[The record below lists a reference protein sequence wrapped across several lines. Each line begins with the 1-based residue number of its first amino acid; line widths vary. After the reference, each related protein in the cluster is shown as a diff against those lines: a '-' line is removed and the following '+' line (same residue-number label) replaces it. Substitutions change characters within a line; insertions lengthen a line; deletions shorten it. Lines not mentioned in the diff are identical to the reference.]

1 MSRCRAPV
9 SIALLLFAAFA
20 ATGRARQKHTPAAN
34 TAPAQPAAP
43 SASPPSPGSLYS
55 SGGRLADLARD
66 LRASQTHDL
75 ITIVVSD
82 QASAVTT
89 GTTNTS
95 RKSSAANSIT
105 ALAGVTRATGPWAN
119 LANVSNNQ
127 QLQGAGTTSRQNT
140 LSTTLSA
147 EVSGV
152 TANGNLI
159 IEGRK
164 AITVNGEKQIVLVRG
179 SIRPDDVSPN
189 NSVASAQIANL
200 EVSVNGKGVVG
211 DSIRRPFILY
221 RLLLGLL
228 PF

>member
-20 ATGRARQKHTPAAN
+20 ATGRARQKNTPAAN

>member
-119 LANVSNNQ
+119 LANVSDNQ

>member
-1 MSRCRAPV
+1 VSRYRAPV

-20 ATGRARQKHTPAAN
+20 AAGRTKRKNTPPAN
-34 TAPAQPAAP
+34 GVPVQLPALQT
-43 SASPPSPGSLYS
+43 SPPSPGSLYS

-66 LRASQTHDL
+66 LRASQIHDL

-95 RKSSAANSIT
+95 RKSSASNSIT
-105 ALAGVTRATGPWAN
+105 SLAGLTRASGPWAN
-119 LANVSNNQ
+119 LANLNNNQ

-164 AITVNGEKQIVLVRG
+164 AITVNGEKQVVLVRG
-179 SIRPDDVSPN
+179 SIRPDDVSPA
-189 NSVASAQIANL
+189 NSVTSAQIANL

>member
-1 MSRCRAPV
+1 MKLFWLV
-9 SIALLLFAAFA
+9 LLLLMA
-20 ATGRARQKHTPAAN
+20 ATASGRAKPKNPPPTNALPIQVMFPQSSQT
-34 TAPAQPAAP
+34 
-43 SASPPSPGSLYS
+43 SAGSLYS

-66 LRASQTHDL
+66 LRASQLHDL

-95 RKSSAANSIT
+95 RKSSASNSIT
-105 ALAGVTRATGPWAN
+105 SLAGVTRATGPWAN
-119 LANVSNNQ
+119 LANLSNNQ
-127 QLQGAGTTSRQNT
+127 QLQGAGTTTRQNT

-147 EVSGV
+147 EVTGV
-152 TANGNLI
+152 TANGTLI

-164 AITVNGEKQIVLVRG
+164 AITVNGEKQVVLVRG
-179 SIRPDDVSPN
+179 IIRPDDVSPT
-189 NSVASAQIANL
+189 NSVTSAQIASL

-221 RLLLGLL
+221 RFLLGLL

>member
-1 MSRCRAPV
+1 MNRYGALV
-9 SIALLLFAAFA
+9 LIASLLFAAV
-20 ATGRARQKHTPAAN
+20 ATDGRNKQQTVPAN
-34 TAPAQPAAP
+34 SVPMQLPAPQPVQ
-43 SASPPSPGSLYS
+43 SSPGSLYS

-66 LRASQTHDL
+66 LRASQIHDV
-75 ITIVVSD
+75 ITILVSD

-89 GTTNTS
+89 GATNTS
-95 RKSSAANSIT
+95 RKSSIANSLS
-105 ALAGVTRATGPWAN
+105 ALAGITRATGPLAN
-119 LANVSNNQ
+119 LANLSNDQ
-127 QLQGAGTTSRQNT
+127 ELQGTGTTSRTNT

-159 IEGRK
+159 ISGRK

-179 SIRPDDVSPN
+179 MVRPDDVSPVN
-189 NSVASAQIANL
+189 TINSAQIADL
-200 EVSVNGKGVVG
+200 EVSVNGKGMVG
-211 DSIRRPFILY
+211 DAVRRPFILY